1 MDPIR
6 HDILQETGN
15 IGAAHA
21 ATALGQLLERTVMI
35 SVTDVR
41 EAAAA
46 DIGGLAGDPEA
57 LVAGVAFHVVGD
69 ASARILFWLPR
80 RSALEL
86 VDTLLRNPVGT
97 TKALND
103 LGNSTVKE
111 TGNILAS
118 AYLNGLSEFCGLLLL
133 PSVPALNFDLSH
145 AVLELGTEGVELT
158 PESTLLCV
166 TNDVSVEGTGI
177 TGKLFLFVDASS
189 EPVLVDNA
197 SGVL

>member
-35 SVTDVR
+35 SVPDVR
-41 EAAAA
+41 MARPEEVA
-46 DIGGLAGDPEA
+46 GLAGDPEA

-69 ASARILFWLPR
+69 ASARILFWLSR
-80 RSALEL
+80 KSALEL
-86 VDTLLRNPVGT
+86 VDLLLRNPPGT
-97 TKALND
+97 TKVLGD
-103 LGNSTVKE
+103 LGNSTIKE

-133 PSVPALNFDLSH
+133 PSVPALTFDISH
-145 AVLELGTEGVELT
+145 AVLELAAEGVERDGD
-158 PESTLLCV
+158 LLLSIGLDV
-166 TNDVSVEGTGI
+166 TVEGTGI
-177 TGKLFLFVDASS
+177 VGKLFLFVDHSS
-189 EPVLVDNA
+189 EPILVENA

>member
-35 SVTDVR
+35 SVPDVR
-41 EAAAA
+41 MASSEE
-46 DIGGLAGDPEA
+46 IPGLAGDPDA

-69 ASARILFWLPR
+69 ASARILFWLTR
-80 RSALEL
+80 KAALEL
-86 VDTLLRNPVGT
+86 VDLLLRNPAGT
-97 TKALND
+97 TKALSD
-103 LGNSTVKE
+103 LGNSTIKE

-133 PSVPALNFDLSH
+133 PSVPALSFDLSH
-145 AVLELGTEGVELT
+145 AVLELAADGIERSDGKLLSIAIDLT
-158 PESTLLCV
+158 
-166 TNDVSVEGTGI
+166 VEGTGI
-177 TGKLFLFVDASS
+177 TGKLFLFVDESS
-189 EPVLVDNA
+189 EPVLVENA

>member
-35 SVTDVR
+35 SVPDVR
-41 EAAAA
+41 HVKPEEIA
-46 DIGGLAGDPEA
+46 GLAGEPEA

-69 ASARILFWLPR
+69 ASARILFWLTR
-80 RSALEL
+80 KSALEL
-86 VDTLLRNPVGT
+86 VDLLLRNPAGT
-97 TKALND
+97 TKVLGD
-103 LGNSTVKE
+103 LGNSTIKE

-133 PSVPALNFDLSH
+133 PSVPALTFDISH
-145 AVLELGTEGVELT
+145 AVLELAAEGVEREGT
-158 PESTLLCV
+158 DLLSIAI
-166 TNDVSVEGTGI
+166 DVSVEGTGI

-189 EPVLVDNA
+189 EPVLVENA